1 MLKGPAGGQRLD
13 ILEWLRDPAA
23 HFPPQRRADLRED
36 GVSPEALAV
45 KLGVSRAV
53 ARTHLDLLTGI
64 GLLRAKKVGRR
75 TYYRRDEYR
84 IAEVSHYFEKGWW
97 TRG

>member
-1 MLKGPAGGQRLD
+1 MLKGSFSGQRQD
-13 ILEWLRDPAA
+13 ILEWLRSPAA
-23 HFPPQRRADLRED
+23 HFPPQRRADLVED
-36 GVSPEALAV
+36 GVSPESLAV

-53 ARTHLDLLTGI
+53 ARTHLDLLAGV

-84 IAEVSHYFEKGWW
+84 IAEVNHYFEKGW
-97 TRG
+97 

>member
-1 MLKGPAGGQRLD
+1 MLKGSFSGQRLD
-13 ILEWLRDPAA
+13 ILEWLREPAS
-23 HFPPQRRADLRED
+23 HFPPQRRADLVQD

-53 ARTHLDLLTGI
+53 ARTHLGLLAGV

-84 IAEVSHYFEKGWW
+84 IAEVGHYFEKGW
-97 TRG
+97 

>member
-1 MLKGPAGGQRLD
+1 MLKGPGTGQRLD
-13 ILEWLRDPAA
+13 ILEWLRNPVA
-23 HFPPQRRADLRED
+23 HFPPQRRADLVED
-36 GVSPEALAV
+36 GVGTEALAV

-53 ARTHLDLLTGI
+53 ARTHLDLLAGV

-84 IAEVSHYFEKGWW
+84 IAEVSHYFEKGW
-97 TRG
+97 

>member
-1 MLKGPAGGQRLD
+1 MLKGSFSGRRLD
-13 ILEWLRDPAA
+13 ILEWLREPAA
-23 HFPPQRRADLRED
+23 HFPPQRRADLAED

-45 KLGVSRAV
+45 KLGVSRSV
-53 ARTHLDLLTGI
+53 ARAHLELLTGI

-84 IAEVSHYFEKGWW
+84 IAEVGHYFEKGW
-97 TRG
+97 